1 MSGKNLVIAV
11 IVSAVVSI
19 AILLIRIVI
28 ISGSWPEYAT
38 NPAYVVAA
46 VKAFGWFFL
55 VGLLTGI
62 LTLFFAQKSRD

>member
-1 MSGKNLVIAV
+1 MSAKNLVIAV

-28 ISGSWPEYAT
+28 ISGSWPEYVT

-46 VKAFGWFFL
+46 AKAFGWFFL
-55 VGLLTGI
+55 VGVLTSS
-62 LTLFFAQKSRD
+62 LTLFFAQKGRD